1 MAEFAYKLFRVLK
14 SGEITSLFINK
25 TERLKR
31 GVWLEAKC
39 YPTDGYKVRPFWH
52 CTKYPI
58 APHLTIKGRVW
69 VMVEMENYTEFNRPV
84 FQGGKWFLAKRIKI
98 LDDNTINFEIEK
110 L

>member
-1 MAEFAYKLFRVLK
+1 
-14 SGEITSLFINK
+14 LFINK

-84 FQGGKWFLAKRIKI
+84 FQGGKWFLAKKIKI
-98 LDDNTINFEIEK
+98 LDDNTINFGIEK